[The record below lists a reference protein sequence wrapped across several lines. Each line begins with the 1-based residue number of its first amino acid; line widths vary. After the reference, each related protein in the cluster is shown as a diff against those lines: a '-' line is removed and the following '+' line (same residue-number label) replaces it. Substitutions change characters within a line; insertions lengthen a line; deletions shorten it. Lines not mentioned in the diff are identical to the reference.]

1 MEDDERPRLGCR
13 LNYVRKLP
21 GMLKIVQLACSFI
34 AIILVA
40 VAPTLT
46 YSGNK
51 GFFIFVSIVAIS
63 ITTILLLMALINLQA
78 VFIPE
83 RWSIIELCWCAFIAL
98 FYFIAG
104 IVIATATDGN
114 ALYGAAACFGFA
126 ACIAYIVDF
135 INRIRL
141 RRAEEAS
148 ENTET
153 TVTKTTTTTTVTR
166 QQPVY

>member
-1 MEDDERPRLGCR
+1 MDNDERPRLGCR

-21 GMLKIVQLACSFI
+21 GMLKLVQLACSFI
-34 AIILVA
+34 ALILVA

-46 YSGNK
+46 YSSRK
-51 GFFIFVSIVAIS
+51 GFFLFVSIVS
-63 ITTILLLMALINLQA
+63 LSVTTILLLMALINLQA

-83 RWSIIELCWCAFIAL
+83 RWSLIELCWCVFIAL

-104 IVIATATDGN
+104 IVVATAVNGN
-114 ALYGAAACFGFA
+114 AMFGAVAFFGFA

-153 TVTKTTTTTTVTR
+153 TVTKTTTTTVTR